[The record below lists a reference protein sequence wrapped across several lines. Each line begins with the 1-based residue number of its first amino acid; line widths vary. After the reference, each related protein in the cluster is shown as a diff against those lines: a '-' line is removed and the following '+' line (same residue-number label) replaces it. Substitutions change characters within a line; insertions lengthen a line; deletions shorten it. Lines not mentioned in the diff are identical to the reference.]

1 MLPAPV
7 PLLRHVALA
16 EAVSWLILLG
26 IAMPLKYLFHQPL
39 AVKITGALH
48 GLLFVL
54 FCLALLRVLWAAHW
68 PFSRC
73 LLIFASSF
81 IPLLPFFLD
90 RRMKNW
96 ENN

>member
-7 PLLRHVALA
+7 PFLRHVALA
-16 EAVSWLILLG
+16 EAVSWMILLG
-26 IAMPLKYLFHQPL
+26 IAMPLKCLFHQPG

-48 GLLFVL
+48 GLLFVV
-54 FCLALLRVLWAAHW
+54 FCLALLRVLVKAPW

-73 LLIFASSF
+73 LLIFAASF

-90 RRMKNW
+90 RKMKDW
-96 ENN
+96 ENH